1 MNLNFADYSAT
12 QRYHLMTQTIIPR
25 PIAWALT
32 DSNNG
37 TLNLA
42 PFSYFTAVSSAPPIL
57 MLSVGKKP
65 NGDDKDTLVNIINNK
80 KMVIH
85 IASQQ
90 HAQLVTQT
98 AATLAH
104 GESELDNTELSTTE
118 FANFSLPRLTQC
130 DIAYGCELY
139 EIKELGEIPQ
149 SLIFVEVKQVYIN
162 DSVAEL
168 DEKQR
173 IKVYSDRIKPLAR
186 LGGGEY
192 AGISDPFSIIRPQ

>member
-1 MNLNFADYSAT
+1 MILNFSDFSAN

-37 TLNLA
+37 SFNLA
-42 PFSYFTAVSSAPPIL
+42 PFSYFTAVSSAPPML

-65 NGDDKDTLVNIINNK
+65 NGDSKDTLVNVIHNK

-85 IASQQ
+85 IASEC
-90 HAQLVTQT
+90 HADLVTNT
-98 AATLAH
+98 SKTLAH
-104 GESELDNTELSTTE
+104 GESELTENNMLTTE
-118 FANFSLPRLTQC
+118 FEGFSLPRLAQC

-139 EIKELGEIPQ
+139 EIKELGDVPQ
-149 SLIFVEVKQVYIN
+149 SLIFVEVKQVYIS
-162 DSVAEL
+162 DTVADI

-173 IKVYSDRIKPLAR
+173 ITVHADKIKPLAR

-192 AGISDPFSIIRPQ
+192 ATIEKPFTIARPK